1 MCDILLNKHR
11 QYGGNAH
18 SLKKEGVDKV
28 NVEQDMVK
36 AAEQIEA
43 HILAKGAKLGI

>member
-1 MCDILLNKHR
+1 MEMHIH
-11 QYGGNAH
+11 
-18 SLKKEGVDKV
+18 LKKKGYKV